1 MQYIMRWILLIFF
14 SWVLSNVFAQV
25 GINILIPDS
34 SAVLQLESTKKGLG
48 LTRLTTPQ
56 RDSIKNPLRGL
67 TIFNTQDSV
76 IEYWNGDCWLRTYE
90 KNCYEC
96 RIQVFNPKPVDT
108 LDRVIADSV
117 VTNITVNRLNGN
129 QKTTLAIIATP
140 PQGVSVYFGANNIL
154 DSSGSVPL
162 IVKAGIFAQSG
173 TFTVIVQAV
182 CDNEIKFATYTVYIA
197 PCVEIDVFTDQINY
211 DLQARNSSLLP
222 PGSLKCVVFRVNQ
235 GAILHADTAILP
247 SFTTGNLHPN
257 SIVGILNNGGFLGR
271 GGNGGFGGN
280 FNQFPPGN
288 PGQDGGHA
296 ISLTTRAVILNN
308 GLIYGG
314 GGGGGSV
321 GVSFSFNVPI
331 IGSVTVGV
339 GLGGGGG
346 SESGKG
352 GSAINNGGL
361 TIGLFQ
367 SGQNATAGVNSIP
380 GNGGAI
386 SVPLSI
392 PISVA
397 TINITPSGG
406 GGNGGGYGQPGQP
419 GFLDLA
425 IQVCV
430 TIPIIGTT
438 CFNVPLGGLV
448 PVYGPPGGNPGMA
461 IKRNNHPLQGL
472 PDGTYNSALI
482 KGVIGP

>member
-1 MQYIMRWILLIFF
+1 MRIFTLIFF
-14 SWVLSNVFAQV
+14 SLVLNCALAQV

-48 LTRLTTPQ
+48 LTRLTSSQ

-67 TIFNTQDSV
+67 TIFNVQDSV

-90 KNCYEC
+90 RNCYEC
-96 RIQVFNPKPVDT
+96 RINVFNPKPVDT
-108 LDRVIADSV
+108 LDRVISDSV
-117 VTNITVNRLNGN
+117 FTNITVNRLNGN

-140 PQGVSVYFGANNIL
+140 PQGVSVYFGGNNIL
-154 DSSGSVPL
+154 DSSGTVKL
-162 IVKAGIFAQSG
+162 VVKAGIFAQSG

-182 CDNEIKFATYTVYIA
+182 CDNEIKFTTYTVYIP
-197 PCVEIDVFTDQINY
+197 PCVEIDVFTDQTNY
-211 DLQARNSSLLP
+211 DLQARNSTLLP
-222 PGSLKCVVFRVNQ
+222 AGSLKCVVFRLNQ
-235 GAILHADTAILP
+235 GAILHADTATVP
-247 SFTTGNLHPN
+247 AYTTGNLNPN
-257 SIVGILNNGGFLGR
+257 SIVGIINNGGFLGR

-288 PGQDGGHA
+288 PGQDGGNA
-296 ISLTTRAVILNN
+296 INLTTRSVIVNN
-308 GLIYGG
+308 GLIFGG

-321 GVSFSFNVPI
+321 GLSFSFNVPI
-331 IGSVTVGV
+331 IGNVTLGV

-352 GSAINNGGL
+352 GSTQNNGGIN
-361 TIGLFQ
+361 IGLFQ
-367 SGQNATAGVNSIP
+367 PGQDATAGTNSIP
-380 GNGGAI
+380 GNGGVLA
-386 SVPLSI
+386 VPISI

-397 TINITPSGG
+397 TINIIPSGG

-419 GFLDLA
+419 GFVDLA

-438 CFNVPLGGLV
+438 CFNVPLGGIV
-448 PVYGPPGGNPGMA
+448 PVYGPAGGNPGMA
-461 IKRNNHPLQGL
+461 VKRNNHPLQGL
-472 PDGTYNSALI
+472 PDGSYNSSLI
-482 KGVIGP
+482 KGVVGP